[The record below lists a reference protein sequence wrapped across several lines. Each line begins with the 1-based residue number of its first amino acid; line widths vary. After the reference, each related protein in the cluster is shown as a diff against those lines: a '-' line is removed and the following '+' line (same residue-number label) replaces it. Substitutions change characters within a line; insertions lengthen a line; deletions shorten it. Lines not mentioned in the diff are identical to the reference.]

1 MLESIRNKYLYT
13 KTQIIE
19 FDKNGV
25 IINSDNSIFKT
36 KKINTIFEFHPF
48 FETLSYL
55 LTIDNE
61 ELTFYC
67 VHLTIKKKSKT
78 VDILFNSGN
87 ENSNPFVILF
97 DFTNHYTNFQNI
109 AQEKNE
115 TVLNFH
121 LEELKTRQLISEKE
135 FKNKFLANVGHD
147 LKTPINATNWFI
159 GMLQKTKLDATQT
172 DIVALL
178 NESNQ
183 TIKGLIDDILDL
195 SKIELGKIEIKPKKL
210 EFAKMLHRIREIYL
224 VKAASKNL
232 DFVLIQDKD
241 LPEIIV
247 ADAIRLEQI
256 LINLLDNAIKFTKKG
271 NVVFTVKVL
280 EKSAK
285 TILLSFIIEDTG
297 IGFSPKFD
305 DEVYQSFKK
314 LHKTQIEG
322 SGLGLSIVSNLVAL
336 MNGSITYETEVNKG
350 TIFNVTIPFGL
361 K

>member
-1 MLESIRNKYLYT
+1 MIESIRNKYLYD

-19 FDKNGV
+19 FDKNGFIV
-25 IINSDNSIFKT
+25 NSDDSIFKT
-36 KKINTIFEFHPF
+36 KKVKSIFEFHPF

-55 LTIDNE
+55 LESENE
-61 ELTFYC
+61 EVTFYC
-67 VHLTIKKKSKT
+67 VHCNIKKKSKT
-78 VDILFNSGN
+78 VDILFNSGDQN
-87 ENSNPFVILF
+87 NNPFVILF
-97 DFTNHYTNFQNI
+97 DFTDHYTNFQSI

-147 LKTPINATNWFI
+147 LKTPINATNWFT
-159 GMLQKTKLDATQT
+159 GMLQKTNLNANQVE
-172 DIVALL
+172 IVELL
-178 NESNQ
+178 KESNQ

-195 SKIELGKIEIKPKKL
+195 SKIELGKIEIQPKKI

-224 VKAASKNL
+224 VKAASNNIEFIFSKSN
-232 DFVLIQDKD
+232 DI
-241 LPEIIV
+241 PETIF

-271 NVVFTVKVL
+271 MVTFTVNVL
-280 EKSAK
+280 EKAQK
-285 TILLSFIIEDTG
+285 HITLSFKIQDTG
-297 IGFSPKFD
+297 IGFSTKSD

-322 SGLGLSIVSNLVAL
+322 SGLGLSIVSNLVSL
-336 MNGSITYETEVNKG
+336 MEGSISYESEINKG
-350 TIFNVTIPFGL
+350 TVFTVTIPFKL